1 MLDYYEQGHDQIIAR
16 RTREGD
22 KKVRSVLSR
31 LYYRGVNRW
40 VDVELTDGVGDF
52 RMLSR
57 PAVDALLSL
66 PEYNRF
72 SKGLFSWIGFDT
84 VHFDYRNAQRE
95 ADETKWKF
103 GALLNYAMDGLIS
116 FNNRPLRLGIWLGT
130 SLVALTGLYA
140 LWITVMAMTY
150 GVDSPGYVTLVA
162 MIVGIGGVQMV
173 MLGLIGEY
181 IGRIYYESKRRP
193 HFLVK
198 EAHGADP
205 LPGTSRTAPG
215 NAARTGPPDE
225 PQGAARPDP
234 PLRPGGRGEHR
245 HVLRHLPAPA
255 PVDAVLRRVHPG
267 LRAVDDRVVLHEHL
281 LHLPD
286 PADLE
291 EVPPLPLT
299 NVTNYV
305 IQSVGLYALVT
316 WAGMDTRIAPLVAAV
331 VAIPFTFLLSRKILV
346 PGAARTEEARQAET
360 GSSSRV

>member
-1 MLDYYEQGHDQIIAR
+1 MTKLSVVVPCYNEEAVVDSFDVAIRKVLDALPVDYEVCYVDDGSCDSTLGKLRKIAAEHGGRTRYVSFSRNFGKEAGMLAGLRESTGDAVVIMDADLQHPPELIATMLDYYEQGHDQIIAR

-95 ADETKWKF
+95 AGETKWKF

-205 LPGTSRTAPG
+205 LPRDLPDRARDRSSDRTA
-215 NAARTGPPDE
+215 R
-225 PQGAARPDP
+225 
-234 PLRPGGRGEHR
+234 
-245 HVLRHLPAPA
+245 
-255 PVDAVLRRVHPG
+255 
-267 LRAVDDRVVLHEHL
+267 
-281 LHLPD
+281 
-286 PADLE
+286 
-291 EVPPLPLT
+291 
-299 NVTNYV
+299 
-305 IQSVGLYALVT
+305 
-316 WAGMDTRIAPLVAAV
+316 
-331 VAIPFTFLLSRKILV
+331 
-346 PGAARTEEARQAET
+346 
-360 GSSSRV
+360 